1 MKTKIIGSVVVFILL
16 LVNAS
21 FAGYTDNGDGTIKDT
36 TTGRVW
42 QKCSAGQ
49 NSTDCGGTA
58 GTYTWANAVTYCTGL
73 ILVGGGW
80 RLPNVKELESIVDE
94 TKASSPTINT
104 TVFPA
109 TVGDLYWSST
119 TYANYTTNAWYVNFY
134 YGSVDNYSKT
144 NTFYVRCVR

>member
-1 MKTKIIGSVVVFILL
+1 MKLKIIGSVVVLILL

-49 NSTDCGGTA
+49 NSTDCSGTA

-73 ILVGGGW
+73 ALAGGGW

-109 TVGDLYWSST
+109 TVGDVYWSST
-119 TYANYTTNAWYVNFY
+119 TYASSTASAWRVHFGN
-134 YGSVDNYSKT
+134 GIVDVYNKT
-144 NTFYVRCVR
+144 DTFYVRCVR